1 MSGAMGCP
9 KECDVRWRRLIDAV
23 ILGELAAP
31 QWERLRGHLRGCDP
45 CRERYNRAVLA
56 ERMLHGGPAALAAP
70 SPPEL
75 ERIGASLFAAADA
88 RRPAWQRARAWLAS
102 PRHLG
107 AVVAAAAA
115 IALVPLVA
123 RAPSPAP
130 SPSSDFQARGG
141 APTLERAAGLR
152 AFCLEGERVTALDPK
167 SGVPACDRSSNLK
180 LTVSNHGEWTR
191 VFLVGIDDAHA
202 LKWYAPRPPESES
215 VEAPAGPDAIDAPVG
230 AAVRLAVNHAP
241 GPVRIFALFSDKPVH
256 AAEVEAAAAALER
269 RGARAADAETL
280 PLGRADVLQRSL
292 LIEVR
297 P

>member
-1 MSGAMGCP
+1 MSGAMGC
-9 KECDVRWRRLIDAV
+9 DDRWRQLIDEV
-23 ILGELAAP
+23 ILGELAAA

-56 ERMLHGGPAALAAP
+56 ERMLHGGPAALGAP

-75 ERIGASLFAAADA
+75 ERIGASLFAAVEA
-88 RRPAWQRARAWLAS
+88 RRPLWQRARGWLAS

-107 AVVAAAAA
+107 ALVAAAAA
-115 IALVPLVA
+115 LALVPLIA
-123 RAPSPAP
+123 RGPSLAPPRE
-130 SPSSDFQARGG
+130 FQARGG
-141 APTLERAAGLR
+141 APAVERPAGVR
-152 AFCLEGERVTALDPK
+152 AFCLDGERVTALDPK
-167 SGVPACDRSSNLK
+167 GGVPACDRASHLK
-180 LTVSNHGEWTR
+180 LTVSNAGDWSR

-215 VEAPAGPDAIDAPVG
+215 VEAPAGPDAVDAPVG
-230 AAVRLAVNHAP
+230 GAVRLAVNHAP
-241 GPVRIFALFSDKPVH
+241 GPVRIFALFSDKPVR

-269 RGARAADAETL
+269 RGARATDAETL
-280 PLGRADVLQRSL
+280 PLGRPDVLQRSL